1 MAIKH
6 YFWKTDETPYV
17 QDTGTANE
25 KHQAEIEA
33 ELAKGEI
40 KYADKD
46 IDGKA
51 VVVDKASAT
60 TREIKILTTSIDLS
74 PIYKDV
80 LGDAIK
86 QEINMADVEITVVI
100 PEAWVDDTVEAFT
113 KVAGSRIDM
122 HAHKSTEASEFNANW
137 DFTIAPKGETEGAK
151 AFGARFFKELG
162 LAVVRMYQY
171 AKDRDRYRTEV
182 SEITSAHQDVPDD
195 AINAS

>member
-1 MAIKH
+1 
-6 YFWKTDETPYV
+6 
-17 QDTGTANE
+17 
-25 KHQAEIEA
+25 
-33 ELAKGEI
+33 
-40 KYADKD
+40 
-46 IDGKA
+46 
-51 VVVDKASAT
+51 
-60 TREIKILTTSIDLS
+60 
-74 PIYKDV
+74 
-80 LGDAIK
+80 
-86 QEINMADVEITVVI
+86 MADVEITVVI

-137 DFTIAPKGETEGAK
+137 DFTIESKGETEGAK